1 MAATIRVVLGVNDAS
16 KLALP
21 TGIPGSVADLKEEI
35 KRHFGLSGNFRLQY
49 RDTEFDN
56 EFVNLSCTSDIKD
69 KSTVK
74 IIYLTNDT
82 NASLPHHEPTASPQG
97 VDNTSLSSFSST
109 SDTDILSSPGSSA
122 SASSGSSLRSQ
133 PWPHTFPLPQF
144 NYEVDVQLEQA
155 NLAFH
160 NSGTLLCPS
169 TKLKSAI
176 LESLASEIIKYKMYP
191 SSADLDD
198 VSQALITKHPCLKEQ
213 GSVSGYYGWKI
224 SLKYKMANYRTRL
237 RGIGCPELSINAMK
251 EKDGSLNHSPN
262 QVKKPRKAEVN
273 YCPGYP
279 AGESKESLE
288 AERQAL
294 LVEVKKKNQE
304 QIKNKMER
312 TFAYRRQEIIQD
324 MPFITELRSR
334 WPALFS
340 EREVDA
346 EFARI
351 TTVPLRSTFMFQLDR
366 HTDNLLK
373 VFRKKGGAAGQKIK
387 VILAAMDK
395 DPSIEKRRD
404 CVLKAVSVYLNE
416 DPQHLIKEYMDLDP
430 GAKKDMEETMM
441 GVYVIWHEGA
451 EDTDQAED
459 VGIIIEGVEVL
470 QGLRYFANGCALLL
484 GLIYSL
490 NLSYPKDLRYTF
502 EFVQKVLL
510 DLDGNRMSAK
520 VQVLKNRLHE

>member
-1 MAATIRVVLGVNDAS
+1 
-16 KLALP
+16 
-21 TGIPGSVADLKEEI
+21 
-35 KRHFGLSGNFRLQY
+35 
-49 RDTEFDN
+49 
-56 EFVNLSCTSDIKD
+56 
-69 KSTVK
+69 
-74 IIYLTNDT
+74 
-82 NASLPHHEPTASPQG
+82 
-97 VDNTSLSSFSST
+97 
-109 SDTDILSSPGSSA
+109 
-122 SASSGSSLRSQ
+122 
-133 PWPHTFPLPQF
+133 
-144 NYEVDVQLEQA
+144 
-155 NLAFH
+155 
-160 NSGTLLCPS
+160 
-169 TKLKSAI
+169 
-176 LESLASEIIKYKMYP
+176 
-191 SSADLDD
+191 
-198 VSQALITKHPCLKEQ
+198 
-213 GSVSGYYGWKI
+213 
-224 SLKYKMANYRTRL
+224 MANYRTRL

-262 QVKKPRKAEVN
+262 QVKKPWNAEVN

-451 EDTDQAED
+451 ADTDQAED

-484 GLIYSL
+484 KKHIIEGRQGL
-490 NLSYPKDLRYTF
+490 
-502 EFVQKVLL
+502 
-510 DLDGNRMSAK
+510 
-520 VQVLKNRLHE
+520 